1 MNGHAPEGNV
11 KTSAGESGDLLE
23 HRWPDDLSSGGVISR
38 RVWKAA
44 DPRVRTEM
52 KGPARTVI
60 VHHTAL
66 WSCVQPRDSLAQ
78 LAHIQNL
85 HMHEREFDD
94 IGYNFLIS
102 GDGSVYEGRGW
113 GVVGAHAKDHN
124 LDSVGIA
131 FMGNFNDELPTP
143 ASLTALQRLLRAGEI
158 SGHVQPDFVLVGH
171 RDVAKT
177 ECPGENV
184 YSALTK
190 LRTQLGKR

>member
-1 MNGHAPEGNV
+1 MNEHAPEGNV
-11 KTSAGESGDLLE
+11 NTSEGLLE
-23 HRWPDDLSSGGVISR
+23 HRLCDGLSSDGVIARS
-38 RVWKAA
+38 VWKAA
-44 DPRVRTEM
+44 DPRIRTEM
-52 KGPARTVI
+52 KGPARMVI

-66 WSCVQPRDSLAQ
+66 RYCVQPRDSLAQ
-78 LAHIQNL
+78 LAYIQNL

-113 GVVGAHAKDHN
+113 GVVGAHAKEHN
-124 LDSVGIA
+124 CDSVGIA
-131 FMGNFNDELPTP
+131 FMGNFNEELPTP
-143 ASLTALQRLLRAGEI
+143 ASLTALQRLLRVGEI
-158 SGHVQPDFVLVGH
+158 SGHVRPDFVLVGH